1 MNLFKRKK
9 KEQSFFERVLEDES
23 AYGIRT
29 KEESLDFLI
38 AFFGDLRPAAKE
50 LHLADTR
57 MKDMI
62 VFLEAHPTLVA
73 KLQQAILVQLINAR
87 LEGAFTESGIPLSS
101 GFWDELIGK
110 LKHKVL
116 PKEQDKDDFIYV
128 LDRVFYKKNDH
139 VWIEA
144 VRRSTWMSFFELLQF
159 TLQAKDQRLTE
170 HLIDALTVLS
180 FQVANDGLE
189 KEIAGYIAPFHSR
202 QENPFLLQSR
212 LLHELQQQ
220 VKNDPYNMREV
231 TNRLKLVLFEIENE
245 IHYIR
250 QHQDQRGTSIR
261 QSYLLLILSARIE
274 RMQIL
279 LDTIDNDDHFDIGR
293 FVDLFKLLVR
303 NENLKNS
310 LRQFI
315 SQGVGYIAYQIAEHK
330 GQKGGKY
337 ITTTRK
343 DYLNMLISAMWG
355 GLIICFVAVV
365 KNILARLHY
374 AYFWQ
379 GFWYSVNYSAGFVL
393 IDQTGSTLAT
403 KQPAF
408 TANAVAVSLDS
419 KKSLDQLDLQN
430 LALTV
435 AKVIRSQTASF
446 VGNLIIVFP
455 GTYLLAW
462 TYHQLMGQKLVEGKA
477 AFMLLQEQHPFQSL
491 SLLYAC
497 NTGVFLFLS
506 GIIAGYVQNK
516 IRFSNIGN
524 RLTHHPGLHTSTSAA
539 KRSRWAG
546 FIEKNAGAYA
556 GNISL
561 GFFLG
566 MAANVGKI
574 FGVPFDI
581 RHITISSGNM
591 AIGVYG
597 LGIANIPTR
606 YLVTVF
612 LGVMGIGFFNFLAS
626 FSLAFF
632 VAVKSRGIQLR
643 RYPELISIIVRHF
656 FKKPLSFIIPP
667 KNTAQQ

>member
-1 MNLFKRKK
+1 MHLFKRKR
-9 KEQSFFERVLEDES
+9 KEKSFCEKVLEDES
-23 AYGIRT
+23 AYEIRT
-29 KEESLDFLI
+29 KEESLHFLI
-38 AFFGDLRPAAKE
+38 AFFGDLRPPKKE
-50 LHLADTR
+50 QHLADAR
-57 MKDMI
+57 MNEMI
-62 VFLEAHPTLVA
+62 LFLEAHPTLVSR
-73 KLQQAILVQLINAR
+73 LQQSILVQLINTR

-110 LKHKVL
+110 LKHKLL
-116 PKEQDKDDFIYV
+116 PKEQNKDDFVYV
-128 LDRVFYKKNDH
+128 LDRVFHKKNDH
-139 VWIEA
+139 IWVEAIRRATWI
-144 VRRSTWMSFFELLQF
+144 SFFELLQF
-159 TLQAKDQRLTE
+159 TLQAKDPRLTE

-180 FQVANDGLE
+180 FQVANNGLE
-189 KEIAGYIAPFHSR
+189 KEISGYIAPFRSIP
-202 QENPFLLQSR
+202 ENPFLLQSR
-212 LLHELQQQ
+212 LLHELQQHE
-220 VKNDPYNMREV
+220 KPDPYKIREV
-231 TNRLKLVLFEIENE
+231 VNQLKQTLFEIENE
-245 IHYIR
+245 IRYIR
-250 QHQDQRGTSIR
+250 LHQDQRGTSIR

-274 RMQIL
+274 RMHIL

-310 LRQFI
+310 IRQFI

-330 GQKGGKY
+330 GQRGGKY
-337 ITTTRK
+337 ITSTRR
-343 DYLNMLISAMWG
+343 DYLNMLASAMWG

-365 KNILARLHY
+365 KNILGKLHY

-379 GFWYSVNYSAGFVL
+379 GFWYSINYSAGFVL

-419 KKSLDQLDLQN
+419 KKHLDQPDLQS
-430 LALTV
+430 LAFTV

-446 VGNLIIVFP
+446 VGNLIVVFP

-462 TYHQLMGQKLVEGKA
+462 AYHQLMGQKLVSGKA
-477 AFMLLQEQHPFQSL
+477 AFTLLQDQHPFQSL

-516 IRFSNIGN
+516 MRFSNIGS
-524 RLTHHPGLHTSTSAA
+524 RLAHHPGWHSSTSAK
-539 KRSRWAG
+539 KRGWWAG
-546 FIEKNAGAYA
+546 FIERNAGSYA

-597 LGIANIPTR
+597 LGIGNIPTG

-612 LGVMGIGFFNFLAS
+612 LGVLGIGFFNFLVS

-643 RYPELISIIVRHF
+643 RYPELIRIIVRHF

-667 KNTAQQ
+667 RGA

>member
-1 MNLFKRKK
+1 MHLFKRKK
-9 KEQSFFERVLEDES
+9 KEKSFCEKVLENES
-23 AYGIRT
+23 AYDVTT
-29 KEESLDFLI
+29 KEESLHFLI
-38 AFFGDLRPAAKE
+38 AFFGDLRPPKNE
-50 LHLADTR
+50 QHLADTR

-62 VFLEAHPTLVA
+62 LFLEAHPALVS
-73 KLQQAILVQLINAR
+73 KLQQAILVQLINTR
-87 LEGAFTESGIPLSS
+87 LEGAFTESGIPISS
-101 GFWDELIGK
+101 GFWDELMGK
-110 LKHKVL
+110 LKHKIL
-116 PKEQDKDDFIYV
+116 PREQDTNDFVYV
-128 LDRVFYKKNDH
+128 LDRVFYRKKDH
-139 VWIEA
+139 VWIGA
-144 VRRSTWMSFFELLQF
+144 IRRATWISFFELLQF
-159 TLQAKDQRLTE
+159 TLQAKDPRLTE

-180 FQVANDGLE
+180 FQVANNGLE
-189 KEIAGYIAPFHSR
+189 KEIAGYTAPIHPI

-212 LLHELQQQ
+212 LLHELQQ
-220 VKNDPYNMREV
+220 VKNDPYHTREV
-231 TNRLKLVLFEIENE
+231 VNRLKLVLFEIENE
-245 IHYIR
+245 ILHIR

-310 LRQFI
+310 IRQFI

-337 ITTTRK
+337 ITTTRR
-343 DYLNMLISAMWG
+343 DYLNMLVSAMWG
-355 GLIICFVAVV
+355 GFIICFVAIV
-365 KNILARLHY
+365 KNILSKLHY

-379 GFWYSVNYSAGFVL
+379 GFWYSVNYSTGFVL

-419 KKSLDQLDLQN
+419 KKSLGQPDLQS

-462 TYHQLMGQKLVEGKA
+462 AYHQIAGRKLVSGEA
-477 AFMLLQEQHPFQSL
+477 AFRLLQEQHPFQSL

-516 IRFSNIGN
+516 IRFSNIAG
-524 RLTHHPGLHTSTSAA
+524 RLAHHPGLYGSTSAQ
-539 KRSRWAG
+539 KRGWWAG

-597 LGIANIPTR
+597 LGIRAVPAH
-606 YLVTVF
+606 YLLAVF
-612 LGVMGIGFFNFLAS
+612 LGVLGIGFFNFLVS

-643 RYPELISIIVRHF
+643 RYPELIRVIIRHF

-667 KNTAQQ
+667 RGSGQ

>member
-1 MNLFKRKK
+1 MLFKRQKK
-9 KEQSFFERVLEDES
+9 DKRFCEKVLENES
-23 AYGIRT
+23 AYPIRT
-29 KEESLDFLI
+29 KEESLFFLI
-38 AFFGDLRPAAKE
+38 AFFEDLRPPKKE
-50 LHLADTR
+50 LHLADAR
-57 MKDMI
+57 MKEMI
-62 VFLEAHPTLVA
+62 LFLEGHPTLVA
-73 KLQQAILVQLINAR
+73 KLQHAVLIQLINAR
-87 LEGAFTESGIPLSS
+87 LEVAFTESGIPLSS
-101 GFWDELIGK
+101 GFWDELMGK
-110 LKHKVL
+110 LKHKIL
-116 PKEQDKDDFIYV
+116 PKEQDKDDFVYV

-144 VRRSTWMSFFELLQF
+144 IRRPTWISFFELLQF

-170 HLIDALTVLS
+170 HLTDALTVLS
-180 FQVANDGLE
+180 FQIANNGLE
-189 KEIAGYIAPFHSR
+189 KEVAGYIAPFHSK
-202 QENPFLLQSR
+202 QEHPFLLQSR
-212 LLHELQQQ
+212 LLHELQLQ

-231 TNRLKLVLFEIENE
+231 SNRLKIVLFEIENE
-245 IHYIR
+245 LHYIR

-279 LDTIDNDDHFDIGR
+279 LDMIDNDDHFDIGR

-310 LRQFI
+310 IRQFI

-343 DYLNMLISAMWG
+343 DYLNMLVSAMWG
-355 GLIICFVAVV
+355 GLIICFVAIV
-365 KNILARLHY
+365 KNMLARLHY

-419 KKSLDQLDLQN
+419 KKHQDQPDLQN

-435 AKVIRSQTASF
+435 ARVIRSQTASF

-462 TYHQLMGQKLVEGKA
+462 LYHKIAGEKLVAGKA

-491 SLLYAC
+491 SLIYAC

-516 IRFSNIGN
+516 IRFSNISH
-524 RLTHHPGLHTSTSAA
+524 RLTNHPGLHNSTSAE
-539 KRSRWAG
+539 KRSWWAR

-566 MAANVGKI
+566 MASTLGKI
-574 FGVPFDI
+574 FGIPFDI

-597 LGIANIPTR
+597 VGFQHIPTG

-612 LGVMGIGFFNFLAS
+612 LGVLGIGFFNFLAS
-626 FSLAFF
+626 FSLAFV

-643 RYPELISIIVRHF
+643 RYPELIRVIIRHF
-656 FKKPLSFIIPP
+656 FKKPLSFIVPP
-667 KNTAQQ
+667 KGAAAQ